1 MGGIA
6 VPCPNGGQMLLKR
19 SGTQITR
26 RSPRQ
31 LLNTSVR
38 VFREGAQMDA
48 LGINLSDGGMC
59 LFTVSNLP
67 IGSQV
72 EVEFRAYRSRQR
84 VRRRGTIRHRAV
96 YLYGIEWLPEPDQ
109 RHGSLDRCGH
119 SPSSHI
125 LIDPNQ

>member
-1 MGGIA
+1 
-6 VPCPNGGQMLLKR
+6 MLLKR
-19 SGTQITR
+19 NGTRITR

-38 VFREGAQMDA
+38 VFTECAQMDA

-72 EVEFRAYRSRQR
+72 EVEFRAYRSKQR
-84 VRRRGTIRHRAV
+84 IRRLGMIRHRAV
-96 YLYGIEWLPEPDQ
+96 YLYGIEWLPKPDQ
-109 RHGSLDRCGH
+109 RQDQWT
-119 SPSSHI
+119 HI
-125 LIDPNQ
+125 DTLRHEPAH